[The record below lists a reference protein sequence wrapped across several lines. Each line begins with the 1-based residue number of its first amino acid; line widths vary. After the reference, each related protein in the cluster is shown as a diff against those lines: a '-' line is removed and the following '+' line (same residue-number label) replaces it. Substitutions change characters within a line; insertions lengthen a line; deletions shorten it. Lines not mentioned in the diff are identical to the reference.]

1 MITKLF
7 DMNIQTEKIAI
18 MKLILETDNPRI
30 LESVKGLFN
39 RSKNADF
46 WESLPVDQR
55 EDILLGISEIDNG
68 EIVDYEDLM
77 IKFSN

>member
-1 MITKLF
+1 
-7 DMNIQTEKIAI
+7 MNIQTEKIAI